1 MEGKGSRMYARFKI
15 VGIGLAIAGIVFV
28 GVGGYTYTKTQQGA
42 NALAAFSAAQNVKLS
57 YNDQGQLTD
66 RGTAEGAAP
75 ILSLLKDDWGYTVD
89 PSELN
94 PNDPVV
100 NTASEY
106 MVQMATIA
114 HHTLDGTQTVV
125 LPEDVTADDGTVY
138 KAGTYEVPVA
148 GRYWSAFDRTN
159 PIDAKVREQAWTGT
173 AHALIAELGVG
184 SVTAS
189 TLQVGYGIAALAAA
203 LGATL
208 LLTGLGI
215 VWAARPV
222 TEKATEKV
230 TKPVTAGAAI

>member
-15 VGIGLAIAGIVFV
+15 VGIGLVIAGIVFA
-28 GVGGYTYTKTQQGA
+28 GVGGYTYMKTQQGA
-42 NALAAFSAAQNVKLS
+42 HALAAFSAAQNVKLS

-75 ILSLLKDDWGYTVD
+75 ILALLKDDWGYTVD
-89 PSELN
+89 PNELN

-138 KAGTYEVPVA
+138 KAGSYEVPVA

-173 AHALIAELGVG
+173 AHGLIAELGVG
-184 SVTAS
+184 TVTGS
-189 TLQVGYGIAALAAA
+189 TLQLGLGLSALFFGVG
-203 LGATL
+203 
-208 LLTGLGI
+208 LLTLISGTGL
-215 VWAARPV
+215 VWATRA
-222 TEKATEKV
+222 EKAKA
-230 TKPVTAGAAI
+230 PAMALSPMPA

>member
-1 MEGKGSRMYARFKI
+1 MYARFKI
-15 VGIGLAIAGIVFV
+15 VGIGLAIAGIAFM
-28 GVGGYTYTKTQQGA
+28 GVGGYTYVKTQAGA
-42 NALAAFSAAQNVKLS
+42 NALNAFSAAQNVTLS

-66 RGTAEGAAP
+66 RGTVEGAAP
-75 ILSLLKDDWGYTVD
+75 ILALLQDDWGYTVD
-89 PSELN
+89 KNELN

-106 MVQMATIA
+106 MYQMATIA

-148 GRYWSAFDRTN
+148 GRYWSQFDRTN

-189 TLQVGYGIAALAAA
+189 ALQMGLGIAALAAA
-203 LGATL
+203 LGAVL
-208 LLTGLGI
+208 LLAGIGI
-215 VWAARPV
+215 VWAARPAAV
-222 TEKATEKV
+222 PATEKAT
-230 TKPVTAGAAI
+230 KPATVPAAI

>member
-28 GVGGYTYTKTQQGA
+28 GVGGYTYMKTQQGA
-42 NALAAFSAAQNVKLS
+42 HALAAFSTAQNVKLS
-57 YNDQGQLTD
+57 YDDQGQLKV
-66 RGTAEGAAP
+66 GTVEDGQA
-75 ILSLLKDDWGYTVD
+75 ILSLLQNDWGYAVD
-89 PSELN
+89 KSELN

-114 HHTLDGTQTVV
+114 YHTLNGTQTVV
-125 LPEDVTADDGTVY
+125 LPETVTAADGTVY
-138 KAGTYEVPVA
+138 QAGSYDVPVA

-222 TEKATEKV
+222 TEKATAKA

>member
-1 MEGKGSRMYARFKI
+1 MTGRIKALGAVLVI
-15 VGIGLAIAGIVFV
+15 VGIAFV
-28 GVGGYTYTKTQQGA
+28 AAGGYTFMKTQEGA
-42 NALAAFSAAQNVKLS
+42 KSLEAFSAAQAVKLS
-57 YNDQGQLTD
+57 YNAQGQLVD
-66 RGTAEGAAP
+66 GGDVAGGQA
-75 ILSLLKDDWGYTVD
+75 ILDLLQKDWGYPVVASD
-89 PSELN
+89 LN

-100 NTASEY
+100 NTATEY

-138 KAGTYEVPVA
+138 KAGSYDVPVA

-222 TEKATEKV
+222 TEKATAKV